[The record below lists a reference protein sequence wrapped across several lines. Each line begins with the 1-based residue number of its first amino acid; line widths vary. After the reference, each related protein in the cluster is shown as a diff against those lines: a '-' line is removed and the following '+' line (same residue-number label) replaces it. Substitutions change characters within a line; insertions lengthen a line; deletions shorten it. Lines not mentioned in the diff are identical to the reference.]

1 MKFDQFS
8 PLSIKIILIIN
19 EIYKLMILFTTLP
32 LFILAI
38 VFVYKLRPVI
48 EVQMYVFF
56 KVKPNIIKL

>member
-56 KVKPNIIKL
+56 